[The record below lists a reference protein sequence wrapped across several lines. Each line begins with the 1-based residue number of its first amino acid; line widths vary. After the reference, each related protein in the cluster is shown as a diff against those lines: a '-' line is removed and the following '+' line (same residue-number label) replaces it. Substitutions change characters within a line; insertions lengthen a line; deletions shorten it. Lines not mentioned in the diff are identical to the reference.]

1 MDVAETFATPRPR
14 MGRRGSVM
22 GAAVTSML
30 LALGSSWW
38 VAQLIYT
45 TINWI
50 LAIGHIGLHKLKQLK
65 VLI

>member
-1 MDVAETFATPRPR
+1 